1 MSATV
6 VRIIDAFE
14 RAEQARQ
21 ALLADG
27 FGAAEVEL
35 SIVSDEAGPVAGNF
49 TVGNSPVE
57 SVHHTYQRNYATTRE
72 TAHCIVSVAAAD
84 AARAARAASILARF
98 GARDGDP
105 AACGRPA

>member
-6 VRIIDAFE
+6 VRIFDVLE

-27 FGAAEVEL
+27 FDAAEVEL
-35 SIVSDEAGPVAGNF
+35 SIVSDEAGPVEGNF
-49 TVGNSPVE
+49 TVGNNPTE
-57 SVHHTYQRNYATTRE
+57 SVRHTYQRNYANMRE
-72 TAHCIVSVAAAD
+72 TAQCIVSVAAAD
-84 AARAARAASILARF
+84 SARAGMAASILARF

-105 AACGRPA
+105 AASSRPG